1 MKILYLKGFKWLLS
15 KNKRVRID
23 FLGYR
28 WYEGLLSISNLFDI
42 MVYMKFLM
50 TSVIKL
56 DCKRKNI
63 LVIV

>member
-15 KNKRVRID
+15 QNKRVRID